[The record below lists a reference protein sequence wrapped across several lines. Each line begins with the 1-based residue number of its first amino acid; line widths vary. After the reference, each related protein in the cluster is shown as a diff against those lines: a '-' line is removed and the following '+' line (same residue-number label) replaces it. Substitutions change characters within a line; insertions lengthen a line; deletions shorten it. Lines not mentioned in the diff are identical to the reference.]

1 MSRAANKTGACG
13 IGTMIWCSPPLL
25 FISGCSNS
33 SSRCLHTLLQEFFL
47 FLKVKEHP
55 ADIPLTQDTFR
66 SNLERAIRTIAI
78 EAFAAAY
85 RRWLIQN
92 KMCVCIGGDYVQK
105 S

>member
-1 MSRAANKTGACG
+1 MRKINIREEICYCITAYLNRVCEKFNVSE
-13 IGTMIWCSPPLL
+13 
-25 FISGCSNS
+25 
-33 SSRCLHTLLQEFFL
+33 Q
-47 FLKVKEHP
+47 EHP

-85 RRWLIQN
+85 RRWLNQN
-92 KMCVCIGGDYVQK
+92 KMCVSISGDYVQK

>member
-1 MSRAANKTGACG
+1 VAVQTHHPGAY
-13 IGTMIWCSPPLL
+13 
-25 FISGCSNS
+25 N
-33 SSRCLHTLLQEFFL
+33 LLQEFFL

-66 SNLERAIRTIAI
+66 SNLECAIRTIAI

-85 RRWLIQN
+85 CRWLNQN
-92 KMCVCIGGDYVQK
+92 KMCICISADYVQK